1 MSLLFDKQLTKK
13 YVFYLLKI
21 FLETALETQ
30 ANDTNEI
37 KNLQCFVFF
46 FFYFSRK
53 IIKNTQRTRHILK
66 NEPCVCELWL
76 KV

>member
-53 IIKNTQRTRHILK
+53 II
-66 NEPCVCELWL
+66 
-76 KV
+76 

>member
-46 FFYFSRK
+46 FFLLFAENY
-53 IIKNTQRTRHILK
+53 
-66 NEPCVCELWL
+66 
-76 KV
+76 